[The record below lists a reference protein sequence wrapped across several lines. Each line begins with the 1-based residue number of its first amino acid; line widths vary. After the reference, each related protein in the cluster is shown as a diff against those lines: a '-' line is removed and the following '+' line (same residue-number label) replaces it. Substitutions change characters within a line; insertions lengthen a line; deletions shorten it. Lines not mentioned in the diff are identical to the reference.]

1 MALGEPSLR
10 TGLHLRLASLLD
22 FTTLK
27 TNKQTNKNDYT
38 VKMVNYQQK
47 EVVLDSLK
55 YLCTEQGNSR
65 KLSGTIN

>member
-27 TNKQTNKNDYT
+27 TKQKKNDYT

-47 EVVLDSLK
+47 EVVLDSLN

-65 KLSGTIN
+65 ELSGTIN

>member
-10 TGLHLRLASLLD
+10 NGLHLRLASLLD

-27 TNKQTNKNDYT
+27 KNDYT

-47 EVVLDSLK
+47 EVVLDSSEILTSV
-55 YLCTEQGNSR
+55 LSR
-65 KLSGTIN
+65 GIRESFLEP